1 MSSSGVL
8 SLSASARVAPRA
20 TPVRRARAPVRAT
33 QLARSRADTAA
44 WGKKFMSVERG
55 SRAVGVRSLVEAAN
69 AEPGA
74 SYDGDDHHEDTTYD
88 AEDLTHPDV
97 AMMKASR
104 DVRKPFREFSLIE
117 KVEYVFVRFTL
128 ISACIFVL
136 LGVLASLLLSALLF
150 SMGMKEVLFD
160 AVQAWAGYSPVGLVS
175 SAVGALDRFLLGMVC
190 LVFGLGSFE
199 LFLARSN
206 RAGQVR
212 DRRLKKLAWL
222 KVSSIDDLE
231 QKVGEIIVAV
241 MVVNLLEMSLH
252 MNYNAPLDLVW
263 AALAAVMSAGALA
276 LLHYA
281 AGHGDHNH
289 KDKGGHDSGAG
300 LLH

>member
-1 MSSSGVL
+1 MTRREIKRLNRNRAIGWFLLGQKLIGLNKMSL
-8 SLSASARVAPRA
+8 R
-20 TPVRRARAPVRAT
+20 
-33 QLARSRADTAA
+33 
-44 WGKKFMSVERG
+44 FG
-55 SRAVGVRSLVEAAN
+55 SRFINSYFYLAIIITNSLAN
-69 AEPGA
+69 I
-74 SYDGDDHHEDTTYD
+74 
-88 AEDLTHPDV
+88 
-97 AMMKASR
+97 M
-104 DVRKPFREFSLIE
+104 
-117 KVEYVFVRFTL
+117 VFVRFTL

-241 MVVNLLEMSLH
+241 MVVNLH
-252 MNYNAPLDLVW
+252 R
-263 AALAAVMSAGALA
+263 
-276 LLHYA
+276 
-281 AGHGDHNH
+281 
-289 KDKGGHDSGAG
+289 GAG
-300 LLH
+300 GSEGVAERL

>member
-8 SLSASARVAPRA
+8 SLSASAKVAPGA
-20 TPVRRARAPVRAT
+20 TSVRRARAPLRAT

-69 AEPGA
+69 TEPGA
-74 SYDGDDHHEDTTYD
+74 SYDGDDHEATYD

-97 AMMKASR
+97 ARMKASR
-104 DVRKPFREFSLIE
+104 EVRKPFREFSLIE

-252 MNYNAPLDLVW
+252 MKYSQPADLVF
-263 AALAAVMSAGALA
+263 AALAAFFSAGALA
-276 LLHYA
+276 VLHWSSMK
-281 AGHGDHNH
+281 HG
-289 KDKGGHDSGAG
+289 GA
-300 LLH
+300 H

>member
-8 SLSASARVAPRA
+8 SLSASAKVAPGA
-20 TPVRRARAPVRAT
+20 TSVRRARAPLRAT

-69 AEPGA
+69 TEPGA
-74 SYDGDDHHEDTTYD
+74 SYDGDDHEATYD

-97 AMMKASR
+97 ARMKASR
-104 DVRKPFREFSLIE
+104 EVRKPFREFSLIE

-252 MNYNAPLDLVW
+252 MTYAAPLDLVW

-281 AGHGDHNH
+281 AGHGDYNH

>member
-8 SLSASARVAPRA
+8 SLSASAKVAPGA
-20 TPVRRARAPVRAT
+20 TSVRRARAPLRAT

-44 WGKKFMSVERG
+44 WGKKFMSVARG

-69 AEPGA
+69 TEPGA
-74 SYDGDDHHEDTTYD
+74 SYDGDDHEATYD

-97 AMMKASR
+97 ARMKASR
-104 DVRKPFREFSLIE
+104 EVRKPFREFSLIE

-222 KVSSIDDLE
+222 KVSSLGDLE

-263 AALAAVMSAGALA
+263 AALAAVMLSLIH
-276 LLHYA
+276 L
-281 AGHGDHNH
+281 
-289 KDKGGHDSGAG
+289 
-300 LLH
+300 

>member
-1 MSSSGVL
+1 M
-8 SLSASARVAPRA
+8 
-20 TPVRRARAPVRAT
+20 
-33 QLARSRADTAA
+33 
-44 WGKKFMSVERG
+44 
-55 SRAVGVRSLVEAAN
+55 
-69 AEPGA
+69 
-74 SYDGDDHHEDTTYD
+74 
-88 AEDLTHPDV
+88 
-97 AMMKASR
+97 
-104 DVRKPFREFSLIE
+104 
-117 KVEYVFVRFTL
+117 
-128 ISACIFVL
+128 
-136 LGVLASLLLSALLF
+136 GVLASLMLSALLF
-150 SMGMKEVLFD
+150 SMGLKEVLFD

-252 MNYNAPLDLVW
+252 MTYAAPLDLVW

-281 AGHGDHNH
+281 AGHTGGDH
-289 KDKGGHDSGAG
+289 KDNNGHDQGAG

>member
-1 MSSSGVL
+1 MDTEVIADDNLYSLPPAWRVL
-8 SLSASARVAPRA
+8 I
-20 TPVRRARAPVRAT
+20 
-33 QLARSRADTAA
+33 
-44 WGKKFMSVERG
+44 
-55 SRAVGVRSLVEAAN
+55 AN
-69 AEPGA
+69 VHA
-74 SYDGDDHHEDTTYD
+74 
-88 AEDLTHPDV
+88 
-97 AMMKASR
+97 
-104 DVRKPFREFSLIE
+104 
-117 KVEYVFVRFTL
+117 
-128 ISACIFVL
+128 
-136 LGVLASLLLSALLF
+136 
-150 SMGMKEVLFD
+150 
-160 AVQAWAGYSPVGLVS
+160 
-175 SAVGALDRFLLGMVC
+175 
-190 LVFGLGSFE
+190 
-199 LFLARSN
+199 
-206 RAGQVR
+206 VR

>member
-8 SLSASARVAPRA
+8 SLSASAKVAPGA
-20 TPVRRARAPVRAT
+20 TSVRRARAPLRAT

-69 AEPGA
+69 TEPGA
-74 SYDGDDHHEDTTYD
+74 SYDGDDHEATYD

-97 AMMKASR
+97 ARMKASR
-104 DVRKPFREFSLIE
+104 EVRKPFREFSLIE

-252 MNYNAPLDLVW
+252 MTYAAPLDLVW

>member
-20 TPVRRARAPVRAT
+20 TSVRRARAPVRAT

-69 AEPGA
+69 TEPGA
-74 SYDGDDHHEDTTYD
+74 SYDGDDHEATYD
-88 AEDLTHPDV
+88 AEDLANPDV
-97 AMMKASR
+97 ARMKASR
-104 DVRKPFREFSLIE
+104 EVRKPFREFSLIE

-252 MNYNAPLDLVW
+252 MTYAAPLDLVW